1 MSNIP
6 DFVLQVEEVE
16 RQLKTQMEVTAD
28 DWRDRKKD
36 EYYQKYLD
44 TYCESIET
52 YINGGSDMTGMGVND
67 LVVFCDNKL
76 QEMERLSG
84 IPANVQ
90 FELAAIGQHNGHLN
104 DCFDHDIDVENM
116 EMIQKRGGIVHDE
129 QHVRDY
135 WDNDRHSG
143 GYNGPRPGE
152 LKQEDIRQVYN
163 DNNR

>member
-16 RQLKTQMEVTAD
+16 RQLKTQMDVTAD

-44 TYCESIET
+44 KYCDMIDT

-84 IPANVQ
+84 ISANVQ
-90 FELAAIGQHNGHLN
+90 FELAAIGRHNGHLN
-104 DCFDHDIDVENM
+104 DYFDNDIDVENM
-116 EMIQKRGGIVHDE
+116 EMVQKRGGIVHNE

-135 WDNDRHSG
+135 WDNDSHSSG
-143 GYNGPRPGE
+143 CNGPRPGE
-152 LKQEDIRQVYN
+152 LNQEDIRQVYN